1 MPAKPAKPAKPAIPA
16 DSPTAAH
23 GFRPYAPSQFV
34 VRVGPDWSP
43 IRAAAIWPIADALA
57 AESGLAPPASASS
70 AADAMLVLDLIDSG
84 MLAPPPA
91 RRRRERA
98 VSSRA
103 VFYQAAD
110 A

>member
-1 MPAKPAKPAKPAIPA
+1 MTADMQTADTPPAP
-16 DSPTAAH
+16 H
-23 GFRPYAPSQFV
+23 GFRRYAPARFV

-57 AESGLAPPASASS
+57 ADPGLAAAPPASASS
-70 AADAMLVLDLIDSG
+70 AADALLVLDLIDSG

-103 VFYQAAD
+103 VFYQAD